1 MELPKQLKAHRE
13 RLGLSQEAFA
23 QAIYVSRQTMSS
35 WENGKTY
42 PDVQSLLLLNDLFG
56 VSIDE
61 LVKGD
66 VVSMKEVVS
75 KDALKMERLAMGSV
89 ALLLAGIACM
99 AGIYALLPEPSFIPH
114 MSAGALIGIL
124 VFVAFWIPSLVCTSR
139 IERIKREHDLVTFR
153 EISAFMDGEE
163 APSETEALSRRRSR
177 LSSALKMACGAGFG
191 FLIAFL
197 ITALVNALH

>member
-13 RLGLSQEAFA
+13 RLGLSQEAVA

-42 PDVQSLLLLNDLFG
+42 PDVQSLLLLSDLFG

-75 KDALKMERLAMGSV
+75 KDALEMERLAMGSA

-114 MSAGALIGIL
+114 DRDTRVCCIL
-124 VFVAFWIPSLVCTSR
+124 DPVARMHVAH
-139 IERIKREHDLVTFR
+139 REDQTR
-153 EISAFMDGEE
+153 A
-163 APSETEALSRRRSR
+163 
-177 LSSALKMACGAGFG
+177 
-191 FLIAFL
+191 
-197 ITALVNALH
+197 

>member
-13 RLGLSQEAFA
+13 RLGLSQEAVA

-42 PDVQSLLLLNDLFG
+42 PDVQSLLLLSDLFG

-61 LVKGD
+61 LVK
-66 VVSMKEVVS
+66 
-75 KDALKMERLAMGSV
+75 ERLAMGS
-89 ALLLAGIACM
+89 AGLLLAGIACM
-99 AGIYALLPEPSFIPH
+99 AGIYALLPEPSLIPH

-163 APSETEALSRRRSR
+163 APSETGALSGRQPL

-197 ITALVNALH
+197 ITAIVNALH

>member
-13 RLGLSQEAFA
+13 RLGLSQEAVA

-42 PDVQSLLLLNDLFG
+42 PDVQSLLLLSDLFG
-56 VSIDE
+56 ASIDE

-75 KDALKMERLAMGSV
+75 KDALEMERLAMGSA

-114 MSAGALIGIL
+114 MSAGALIGIP

-163 APSETEALSRRRSR
+163 APSETDALSRRRSR
-177 LSSALKMACGAGFG
+177 LSPALKMACGAGFG

-197 ITALVNALH
+197 ITAIVNALH

>member
-13 RLGLSQEAFA
+13 RLGLSQEAVA

-42 PDVQSLLLLNDLFG
+42 PDVQSLLLLSDLFG
-56 VSIDE
+56 ASIDE

-75 KDALKMERLAMGSV
+75 KDVLKMERLAMGSI
-89 ALLLAGIACM
+89 ALLLTGIACM
-99 AGIYALLPEPSFIPH
+99 AGIYAILPEPSFIPH

-139 IERIKREHDLVTFR
+139 IERIKREHNLVTFR
-153 EISAFMDGEE
+153 EISAFMDGMEV
-163 APSETEALSRRRSR
+163 PSETGALSGRQPL
-177 LSSALKMACGAGFG
+177 LSSALKVTCGAGFG

-197 ITALVNALH
+197 ITAIVNALH

>member
-13 RLGLSQEAFA
+13 RLGLSQEAVA

-75 KDALKMERLAMGSV
+75 KDALEMERLAMGS
-89 ALLLAGIACM
+89 AGLLLAGIACM
-99 AGIYALLPEPSFIPH
+99 AGIYALLPEPSLIPH

-124 VFVAFWIPSLVCTSR
+124 VFVAFWIPSLACTSR

-163 APSETEALSRRRSR
+163 APSETGALSGRQPL

-197 ITALVNALH
+197 ITAIVNALH

>member
-13 RLGLSQEAFA
+13 RLGLSQEAVA

-35 WENGKTY
+35 WENGRTY
-42 PDVQSLLLLNDLFG
+42 PDVQSLLLLSDLFG

-75 KDALKMERLAMGSV
+75 KDTLEMERLAIGSV

-99 AGIYALLPEPSFIPH
+99 AGIYVILPEPSFIPH

-124 VFVAFWIPSLVCTSR
+124 VFVAFWIPSLVCVSR
-139 IERIKREHDLVTFR
+139 IERIKREHNLVTFR
-153 EISAFMDGEE
+153 EISAFMDGKEV
-163 APSETEALSRRRSR
+163 PSETDALSRHKPL
-177 LSSALKMACGAGFG
+177 LSSALKMTCGAGSG

-197 ITALVNALH
+197 FTAIVNALH